1 MQLIRVLH
9 DAMPAP
15 LWLRPYHI
23 LSTGPRSGLIEMVT
37 DSKSIPLPFP
47 NPKPNPYSTPY
58 PNQVTDTKSIDQLK
72 RRRGYTSLRAHF
84 ETHYGPPTS
93 STFLEAQ
100 ANFAASLA
108 AYSVVCYVP

>member
-1 MQLIRVLH
+1 MGHLS
-9 DAMPAP
+9 
-15 LWLRPYHI
+15 
-23 LSTGPRSGLIEMVT
+23 LST
-37 DSKSIPLPFP
+37 P
-47 NPKPNPYSTPY
+47 NPEPQTQILTPY